1 MSSNIYKDLARG
13 ASRFS
18 TIWRVLL
25 LLNAIGW
32 FCMIVGGYTALVS
45 IGWFVWV
52 IPLSLALFVKA
63 TLSFFDEMDSSG
75 TKKVE

>member
-1 MSSNIYKDLARG
+1 
-13 ASRFS
+13 
-18 TIWRVLL
+18 
-25 LLNAIGW
+25 
-32 FCMIVGGYTALVS
+32 VGGYTALVS